1 MSHTNKITQL
11 ENDRTSWLRKF
22 SRPAALTM
30 KSVFFFFSNMSDN
43 IFKTCITKHPRM
55 HIH

>member
-1 MSHTNKITQL
+1 MSHTNKYTQL

-30 KSVFFFFSNMSDN
+30 KLCSMAMA
-43 IFKTCITKHPRM
+43 RL
-55 HIH
+55 